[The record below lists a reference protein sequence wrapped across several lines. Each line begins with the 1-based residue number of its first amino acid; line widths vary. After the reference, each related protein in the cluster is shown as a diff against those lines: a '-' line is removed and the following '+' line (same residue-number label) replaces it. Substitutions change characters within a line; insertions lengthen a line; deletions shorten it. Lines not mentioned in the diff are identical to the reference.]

1 MIIPKLF
8 IEEKKEDGLTTVM
21 RPATTQDIDKLV
33 DEHYEVAIA
42 LGMLRCMG
50 E

>member
-8 IEEKKEDGLTTVM
+8 YLDKDDNGKDFM
-21 RPATTQDIDKLV
+21 RPATTEDIDKLV
-33 DEHYEVAIA
+33 DEHYEAAIA